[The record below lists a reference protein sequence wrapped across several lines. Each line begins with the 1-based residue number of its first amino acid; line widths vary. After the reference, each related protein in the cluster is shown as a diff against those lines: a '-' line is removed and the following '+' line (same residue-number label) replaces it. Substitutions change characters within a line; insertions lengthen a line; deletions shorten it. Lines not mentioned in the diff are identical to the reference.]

1 MRLKDKVAIVTGSA
15 RGLGKSMVL
24 RMVAEGAKVVVT
36 DINLEACQAV
46 KAEI

>member
-1 MRLKDKVAIVTGSA
+1 
-15 RGLGKSMVL
+15 MVL